1 MNQRLLAAAGRG
13 ISWMAG
19 LVALAA
25 LAASGCAQGTGSFG
39 DDQGATGGAG
49 LTSHTTST
57 HSTGGTGTGGSGT
70 GAIGAGGTD
79 SGGTGTGGTGAG
91 GCTPSVELCDGLDND
106 CDGQTD
112 EGDPGGGAACNTG
125 LLGACAAGTL
135 TCQNG
140 TLGCVQNV
148 QASIEL
154 CDGLDNDCDGQ
165 VDEGNPGGGAAC
177 NTGLLGACAAGT
189 LTCQNGAVGC
199 LQNQQPQAEVC
210 NNGIDDD
217 CDGQVDEAC
226 GGSVLFDSIL
236 NGATGSSVRLAGDS
250 CGTQVVV
257 GAASVPISK
266 IAVQNDLDSAGN
278 LKFLI
283 FDHSSGEIRVYLS
296 NPKSFADDGV
306 SWKESDVFSYT
317 LQAGFTYDIGAIADV
332 GGSWTYDTV
341 TESAGGLTS
350 TSSNP
355 NFANYADPTSGGH
368 AGADCAIR
376 LWGP

>member
-57 HSTGGTGTGGSGT
+57 HSTGGTDTGGSGT
-70 GAIGAGGTD
+70 GAIGAGGTA

-140 TLGCVQNV
+140 
-148 QASIEL
+148 
-154 CDGLDNDCDGQ
+154 
-165 VDEGNPGGGAAC
+165 
-177 NTGLLGACAAGT
+177 
-189 LTCQNGAVGC
+189 AVGC

-226 GGSVLFDSIL
+226 GGAVLFDSIL